1 MKYLVIKAVIGF
13 GDRMESLKMYIDYA
27 LKNDLIV
34 HIDWRDS
41 IWSHGEESFY
51 KYFKLND
58 LKQIEDI
65 NEIPKDLKIFPTF
78 WQDKLDTILTEDI
91 IRNNLKDLELNKID
105 GKTFDCDVLVVT
117 SYGYRSIY
125 SDSSFFY
132 NRFKIIDPRISQEVL
147 IRQKIYNLS
156 KKWALHLRGTD
167 RAKSYDFKSKR
178 MKELNIKLVHHGIL
192 NGKQCVI
199 VSDDQDYINFAKQK
213 YKDFP
218 VLSVNTINLG
228 KTGTHALT
236 KDILEITK
244 DQMNVNLL
252 IDFFTLASCEK
263 VFTTILD
270 SRFATESQ
278 KAHHFINKIL

>member
-13 GDRMESLKMYIDYA
+13 GDRLESLKMYIDYA

-34 HIDWRDS
+34 HIDWRDY

-51 KYFKLND
+51 KYFKFND

-65 NEIPKDLKIFPTF
+65 NEIPKDLKIFPEF

-91 IRNNLKDLELNKID
+91 VHKNIKDIELHKLEGNYI
-105 GKTFDCDVLVVT
+105 CDVLVVV
-117 SYGYRSIY
+117 SHGYRKFY
-125 SDSSFFY
+125 GDSSFFY
-132 NRFKIIDPRISQEVL
+132 NRLKIIEPRISEEVL
-147 IRQKIYNLS
+147 RRQNTYNLS

-167 RAKSYDFKSKR
+167 RAKSYDYKAKR

-199 VSDDQDYINFAKQK
+199 ISDDQDYINFAKQK

-218 VLSVNTINLG
+218 VLSINTINSG
-228 KTGTHALT
+228 RIGTHALT
-236 KDILEITK
+236 KDILENTK
-244 DQMNVNLL
+244 NEMNINLL

-263 VFTTILD
+263 VFSTVLD
-270 SRFATESQ
+270 SRFANESQ
-278 KAHHFINKIL
+278 RVRPFINRIL